1 MVKSKSIILLQ
12 VLAILVAV
20 TAAFMRFRVRSWT
33 WMSFGGL
40 ALAVPSFLLWLTARV
55 QLGRSFSVR
64 AKATEL
70 VTHGLY
76 SRIRNP
82 VYVFGTLF
90 VAGFILIMGKPI
102 WLLLPVALIPMQI
115 ARARKEARVL
125 EEKFGEQYRLYR
137 TRTWF

>member
-1 MVKSKSIILLQ
+1 VKSKSILLLQ

-20 TAAFMRFRVRSWT
+20 AVAFLRFRVHLGT
-33 WMSFGGL
+33 WMSLCGL
-40 ALAVPSFLLWLTARV
+40 VLAVPSFSLWLTARV

-64 AKATEL
+64 ARANEL

-82 VYVFGTLF
+82 IYVFGTLF

-102 WLLLPVALIPMQI
+102 WLLLPIALIPMQVV
-115 ARARKEARVL
+115 RARKEARVL

-137 TRTWF
+137 ARTWF